1 MLFCVRKISLLQN
14 RMLLSLDRKGFKAT
28 FNVFIEEYSQVV

>member
-1 MLFCVRKISLLQN
+1 
-14 RMLLSLDRKGFKAT
+14 MLLSLDRKGFKAT